1 MKKKFV
7 SIVNKSKMNFINFL
21 FIILFS
27 LIQINSIFGER
38 IEILMSNVTTQKVTF
53 FKFNYLINSYSFF
66 KIKED
71 AYMCTSYKLSDDQN
85 YISNYIFFNVKPAL
99 LQLTVK
105 L

>member
-1 MKKKFV
+1 
-7 SIVNKSKMNFINFL
+7 MNFINFL

-27 LIQINSIFGER
+27 LIQINSMFGER

-53 FKFNYLINSYSFF
+53 FIFNLINYSFLFFF

-85 YISNYIFFNVKPAL
+85 YISNYIFFNLKSVL
-99 LQLTVK
+99 VQLTVN